1 MAISD
6 PKCRKNNSREEL
18 HNRILQEAK
27 RLFMSNGIK
36 VITMDRIAASL
47 TISKRTLYEEFPDK
61 ETLVMEVVKQ
71 VQCENEVMFS
81 KVYEESDNVLQ
92 TILRIYYLVLQMVR
106 DIHKDYFFDL
116 KRYPSVN
123 KMHEENKLRDRN
135 KVVTF
140 FQKGVFQG
148 LFRGDMNYEIVNV
161 FLEAQLEALKKSE
174 ITEKYPFNDVFDTLI
189 FTFLRGIATDKGL
202 LLIEKYKS
210 DYFAGSLKP

>member
-140 FQKGVFQG
+140 FQKGVSQG

>member
-36 VITMDRIAASL
+36 VMTMDSIAASL

-92 TILRIYYLVLQMVR
+92 SILRIYYLVLQMVR

-116 KRYPSVN
+116 KMYPSVN

-140 FQKGVFQG
+140 FQKGVSQE
-148 LFRGDMNYEIVNV
+148 LFKGDMNYEIVNV

>member
-36 VITMDRIAASL
+36 VMTMDSIAASL

-92 TILRIYYLVLQMVR
+92 SILRIYYLVLQMVR

-140 FQKGVFQG
+140 FQKGVSQG

>member
-6 PKCRKNNSREEL
+6 PKYRKNNSREEL

-36 VITMDRIAASL
+36 VMTMDSIAASL

-92 TILRIYYLVLQMVR
+92 SILRIYYLVLQMVR

-135 KVVTF
+135 KVITF
-140 FQKGVFQG
+140 FQKGVSQG